1 MRGRGADELV
11 DVVACQLGH
20 VWKPNAVLRRTAYL
34 MLAAT
39 VVLWALNF
47 TVTKYV
53 LEHGFQPLAYST
65 VRYGAA
71 TIIFTW
77 FTYGTE
83 RSFRVQR
90 RDLALIVLAAG
101 LGIWLNQL
109 SYVYALTYSN
119 ASTIALILGATP
131 IFTALIAFAI
141 GLERLH
147 ARFWVAAAVS
157 FAGVALIA
165 LGKEGGVSGS
175 LKGDLLG
182 IATAATWAAYTV
194 AIAPLMRSYSPYRI
208 SALVLAI
215 GWVAIAHH
223 RHPADVEPVVRL
235 QRAGVGLSRLR
246 DSRTARADEH
256 PLVQGRRPGRAVTG
270 DARREPAAV
279 HRGDLR
285 ARAAVGDDDVGAGVR
300 RPLDRRRNLPCTTAR
315 ALT

>member
-1 MRGRGADELV
+1 V
-11 DVVACQLGH
+11 
-20 VWKPNAVLRRTAYL
+20 RRTAYL

-53 LEHGFQPLAYST
+53 LEHGFKPLAYST
-65 VRYGAA
+65 TRYGAA

-83 RSFRVQR
+83 RSFRVRR

-109 SYVYALTYSN
+109 SYVYALTFSN

-165 LGKEGGVSGS
+165 LGKKGGVSGS
-175 LKGDLLG
+175 IKGDLLG
-182 IATAATWAAYTV
+182 LATAATWAAYSV
-194 AIAPLMRSYSPYRI
+194 AIAPLMRRYSPYRI

-215 GWVAIAHH
+215 GWVAVALTGIQQTLSQSFDFSALVWICLVYATLGPLVLTNILWFKAIDQVGPSRATLVANLQPFIAAIFALVLLSETITWIQIVGGVLIGGGIVLA
-223 RHPADVEPVVRL
+223 RRRVRSPQPELVEPYP
-235 QRAGVGLSRLR
+235 
-246 DSRTARADEH
+246 E
-256 PLVQGRRPGRAVTG
+256 
-270 DARREPAAV
+270 
-279 HRGDLR
+279 
-285 ARAAVGDDDVGAGVR
+285 
-300 RPLDRRRNLPCTTAR
+300 
-315 ALT
+315 

>member
-1 MRGRGADELV
+1 M
-11 DVVACQLGH
+11 
-20 VWKPNAVLRRTAYL
+20 WKPNAVVRRTAYL

-53 LEHGFQPLAYST
+53 LEHGFKPLAYST
-65 VRYGAA
+65 TRYGAA
-71 TIIFTW
+71 TVLFTW

-83 RSFRVQR
+83 QSFRVRR

-109 SYVYALTYSN
+109 SYVYALTFSN

-147 ARFWVAAAVS
+147 TRFWIAAAVS

-165 LGKEGGVSGS
+165 LGKKGGVSGS

-194 AIAPLMRSYSPYRI
+194 AIAPLMRRYSPYRI

-215 GWVAIAHH
+215 GWVAVALTGIQQTVNQSFDFSTLVWVCLVYATLGPLVLTNILWFRAVDQVGPSRATLVANAQPFIAAIFALVLLSETMTWVQVLGGLLIGGGIVLA
-223 RHPADVEPVVRL
+223 RRRARSPDAELVE
-235 QRAGVGLSRLR
+235 LSR
-246 DSRTARADEH
+246 
-256 PLVQGRRPGRAVTG
+256 
-270 DARREPAAV
+270 
-279 HRGDLR
+279 
-285 ARAAVGDDDVGAGVR
+285 
-300 RPLDRRRNLPCTTAR
+300 
-315 ALT
+315 

>member
-1 MRGRGADELV
+1 
-11 DVVACQLGH
+11 
-20 VWKPNAVLRRTAYL
+20 
-34 MLAAT
+34 MLSVT

-71 TIIFTW
+71 TVIFTW
-77 FTYGTE
+77 FTFGVE
-83 RSFRVQR
+83 RSFRVRR
-90 RDLALIVLAAG
+90 RDIALILLAAA

-131 IFTALIAFAI
+131 IFTAIIAFAV

-147 ARFWVAAAVS
+147 GRFWLGAVVS
-157 FAGVALIA
+157 FAGVGLIA
-165 LGKEGGVSGS
+165 LGKSGGISGS

-208 SALVLAI
+208 SALVLAA
-215 GWVAIAHH
+215 GWVAVALTGIQQTTQQSF
-223 RHPADVEPVVRL
+223 DFS
-235 QRAGVGLSRLR
+235 GLVWLCLIYA
-246 DSRTARADEH
+246 TLG
-256 PLVQGRRPGRAVTG
+256 PLVLTNILWFRAVDKVGPSRATLVANLQPFIAAIFALVLLSESITWVQVLGGLLIGGGIVLARRRRVTAPRVDPAALRTPDGAGSSPPVSTPGRRSSA
-270 DARREPAAV
+270 
-279 HRGDLR
+279 
-285 ARAAVGDDDVGAGVR
+285 
-300 RPLDRRRNLPCTTAR
+300 
-315 ALT
+315 

>member
-1 MRGRGADELV
+1 
-11 DVVACQLGH
+11 
-20 VWKPNAVLRRTAYL
+20 
-34 MLAAT
+34 MLLAT

-65 VRYGAA
+65 VRYGIA

-77 FTYGTE
+77 FTFGVE
-83 RSFRVQR
+83 RSFQVR
-90 RDLALIVLAAG
+90 RSDLWIVVVAAA

-109 SYVYALTYSN
+109 TYVYALEYSN

-147 ARFWVAAAVS
+147 ARFWIAAAVS

-165 LGKEGGVSGS
+165 LGKSGGVSGS
-175 LKGDLLG
+175 LKGDALG
-182 IATAATWAAYTV
+182 VATAATWAAYTV

-215 GWVAIAHH
+215 GWVAVALTGISQTAHQSF
-223 RHPADVEPVVRL
+223 DL
-235 QRAGVGLSRLR
+235 SGLVWVCLGY
-246 DSRTARADEH
+246 AILG
-256 PLVQGRRPGRAVTG
+256 PLVLTNILWFRAVGRVGPSRATLVANLQPFIAAVFALVLLSETITWVQIAGGFLIGGGILLARRP
-270 DARREPAAV
+270 
-279 HRGDLR
+279 
-285 ARAAVGDDDVGAGVR
+285 RAAVV
-300 RPLDRRRNLPCTTAR
+300 T
-315 ALT
+315 